1 VQFNA
6 SHLRLSVAT
15 VAMATMFGVVP
26 ANAHAQQRQL
36 DRIVILTPQPESPQD
51 SNYAREMTEFL
62 RTRVQNKFRHK
73 WSVIGQDV
81 IEDLLVSSGFP
92 ANTIIESA
100 MVDQVARSLQAKG
113 YMYGVLKRQGATPAA
128 VYRMVDLTRSGLSG
142 WMTVQGQPGDPPR
155 AFADRVAD
163 SLDNQVRAADLAK
176 ECDARRDRSDF
187 RRARASAERA
197 YELYPNHPSSSICL
211 SYVFQAL
218 QYGVDSVIWAY
229 EKATRGDSLLISAWE
244 DLAREYVRSGD
255 TVNAVGAY
263 ERLLANDPGNAE
275 IRSTVAMGYFTT
287 GEPEKGTEILDEGLR
302 RDPENMTFIR
312 LKQQM
317 CLDSENWLCAL
328 EVSEQIYER
337 DTARVGN
344 LEFLTAIIGLAGTV
358 GDTAKM
364 VRWYEE
370 ALVHDPESQQ
380 LLIPYAAVLEEAFGT
395 DSALFVY
402 RKLAELNP
410 GDVRY
415 ATKVIEY
422 EVGQFSIDTTAA
434 VPIDN
439 AELDRLDGLLQEFAQ
454 LNQDNDQM
462 QTWVGGQYLALTQKI
477 AQSQLDNEMAVEWAE
492 KSLSYD
498 RTGALQAAGNFW
510 LGYALFFITTPMDA
524 AIVESKS
531 CPAIDVYERN
541 LRRTREALTAGRSIL
556 PETVDQ
562 FLGYIQQLSERPAQF
577 REYLKCSG

>member
-1 VQFNA
+1 
-6 SHLRLSVAT
+6 
-15 VAMATMFGVVP
+15 
-26 ANAHAQQRQL
+26 
-36 DRIVILTPQPESPQD
+36 
-51 SNYAREMTEFL
+51 
-62 RTRVQNKFRHK
+62 
-73 WSVIGQDV
+73 
-81 IEDLLVSSGFP
+81 
-92 ANTIIESA
+92 
-100 MVDQVARSLQAKG
+100 
-113 YMYGVLKRQGATPAA
+113 
-128 VYRMVDLTRSGLSG
+128 
-142 WMTVQGQPGDPPR
+142 
-155 AFADRVAD
+155 
-163 SLDNQVRAADLAK
+163 
-176 ECDARRDRSDF
+176 
-187 RRARASAERA
+187 
-197 YELYPNHPSSSICL
+197 
-211 SYVFQAL
+211 
-218 QYGVDSVIWAY
+218 
-229 EKATRGDSLLISAWE
+229 
-244 DLAREYVRSGD
+244 
-255 TVNAVGAY
+255 
-263 ERLLANDPGNAE
+263 
-275 IRSTVAMGYFTT
+275 
-287 GEPEKGTEILDEGLR
+287 
-302 RDPENMTFIR
+302 
-312 LKQQM
+312 M